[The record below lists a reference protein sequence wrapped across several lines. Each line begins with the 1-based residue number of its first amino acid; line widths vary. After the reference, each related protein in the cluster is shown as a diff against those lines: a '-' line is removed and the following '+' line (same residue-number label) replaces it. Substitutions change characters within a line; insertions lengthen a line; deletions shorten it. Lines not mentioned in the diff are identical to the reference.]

1 MIRIDTTKPSLGYN
15 LRLIYYGNDIG
26 AAENNV
32 WARNQI
38 KRQLLPKDNGSGIN
52 RVEYKQQGSDIWYTE
67 GNVDYWLMN
76 EGINDAEFRAYD
88 NAGNVS
94 NTIHLILKVDW
105 TPPSFDSK
113 IHRRDCNYVS
123 LGYDTGSWFG
133 YRISDNVSG
142 VDYNSS
148 SYAEYCYTGH
158 NMASCGATCSSGN
171 QWSHRP
177 SKIFGSSDNR
187 FYQEAKFHAFTT
199 AVNGNAVSTSCVLG
213 YSVIVNYKASDIAG
227 NVATKQVVYD
237 FPRDGNGNCYNFG

>member
-26 AAENNV
+26 AAKNNK

-76 EGINDAEFRAYD
+76 EGINDAKFRAYD

-105 TPPSFDSK
+105 TPPVFGSR
-113 IHRRDCNYVS
+113 IYWRDCNWYT
-123 LGYDTGSWFG
+123 GNGSWFG
-133 YRISDNVSG
+133 FNITDNFSG
-142 VDYNSS
+142 IDSS
-148 SYAEYCYTGH
+148 TSKFEYCYEAENG
-158 NMASCGATCSSGN
+158 CGVATCYSNPG
-171 QWSHRP
+171 WSHKSNINP
-177 SKIFGSSDNR
+177 SDTRWWNDAIIIFDQPNPLNAQIQS
-187 FYQEAKFHAFTT
+187 
-199 AVNGNAVSTSCVLG
+199 AVSNGCVLG
-213 YSVIVNYKASDIAG
+213 HSISTNFSICDAAG
-227 NVATKQVVYD
+227 NCGVRNNENYQ
-237 FPRDGNGNCYNFG
+237 FPGSSCYNF